1 MSFFPSTKAELTSP
15 LTSFGDFRTTE
26 LHPII
31 QANFS
36 TTVSNTDVCQHTLV
50 NTGTV
55 TQATGMAVIGSGT
68 TTGSTARLAS
78 TKPCK
83 YREGLGG
90 LMRFTALFTSPVAGT
105 EQYVG
110 LGDEAGTSKFLKNGY
125 TIGYTGTTFEIQ
137 RWQNDVLV
145 QQIAQSSWD
154 DKLDGTGASGMTVD
168 FTKLNV
174 WAINYQYLGGGN
186 IFFSVE
192 NKATGRFVQFH
203 NLQYA
208 GAFTVP
214 STYNPNF
221 KVQMWVNNGA
231 TTSNMILK
239 CASYAYF
246 VEGHTEITEIHQPQF
261 STGFQ
266 TKSTVTTEV
275 AIVTIKNKTTYPT
288 AAPLTNFISILLERW
303 VANIDNNG
311 ATNVAVLRLVKNA
324 TLGGTP
330 SYTDINATNSLV
342 SYDTAGTT
350 VTGGTTLASGS
361 LTGKNDSFAED
372 LRGYN
377 ILLAPGDTLTIA
389 GSSAN
394 SATIQSSL
402 LWKELI

>member
-1 MSFFPSTKAELTSP
+1 MAYTKNEFDISSP
-15 LTSFGDFRTTE
+15 LTSFGDLRNAE

-31 QANFS
+31 QANFA
-36 TTVSNTDVCQHTLV
+36 TTVGNTDICQHTMTG
-50 NTGTV
+50 TGTV
-55 TQATGMAVIGSGT
+55 TQGSGMATIATGT
-68 TTGSTARLAS
+68 TISSTSRLAS

-90 LMRFTALFTSPVAGT
+90 LLRFTAMFTAGIAGT
-105 EQYVG
+105 NQYVG
-110 LGDEAGTSKFLKNGY
+110 LGDEAGTGKALKNGY
-125 TIGYTGTTFEIQ
+125 TIGYSGSSFRIQ

-145 QQIAQSSWD
+145 QEIDKANWD
-154 DKLDGTGASGMTVD
+154 DPLDGTGASKMTVD

-174 WAINYQYLGGGN
+174 WEINYQYLGGGN
-186 IFFSVE
+186 IFFFVE
-192 NKATGRFVQFH
+192 NKATGKFVKFH

-208 GAFTVP
+208 GNYTVP

-221 KVQMWVNNGA
+221 KFQVYVENGA
-231 TTSNMILK
+231 VASNVAIST
-239 CASYAYF
+239 ASYAYF
-246 VEGHTEITEIHQPQF
+246 VEGHTELTEIHQPQF

-266 TKSTVTTEV
+266 SKSAVTTEV
-275 AIVTIKNKTTYPT
+275 AILTIKNKTTYPT
-288 AAPLTNFISILLERW
+288 AAPVSNFVSILLERW

-311 ATNVAVLRLVKNA
+311 TTNVATLRLVKNA

-350 VTGGTTLASGS
+350 VTGGTTICSGS

-372 LRGYN
+372 LRGFT
-377 ILLAPGDTLTIA
+377 IMLAPGDTLTVA
-389 GSSAN
+389 ALSAN